1 MSALPIIASQRRPS
15 VGLFIHQQG
24 TWAGFRPSWDRL
36 VLPYWWKVVATVIQ
50 LSTRGTV
57 GSDNWFMGLAEQP
70 VPRSY
75 HLQDNDWTPLSQNL
89 CWKATI
95 YLLSV
100 FTRSDRLR
108 PNTKLNRLS
117 GTESV
122 KSFVDDFDMER
133 GIVSARVGLSY
144 DSLRLSLCSG
154 DLLPQISRTN
164 ESLFATPQINPKQNF
179 CTKSTKV
186 FY

>member
-1 MSALPIIASQRRPS
+1 M
-15 VGLFIHQQG
+15 
-24 TWAGFRPSWDRL
+24 
-36 VLPYWWKVVATVIQ
+36 VVATVIQ

-95 YLLSV
+95 YPLSV

-108 PNTKLNRLS
+108 PNTILSRLS
-117 GTESV
+117 GTESD

-133 GIVSARVGLSY
+133 GIVSTRVGLSY
-144 DSLRLSLCSG
+144 DLLRLSPCSG
-154 DLLPQISRTN
+154 DLFNRKPRGHFRKKVATHPQTTKHISTPTN
-164 ESLFATPQINPKQNF
+164 YINTLQ
-179 CTKSTKV
+179 
-186 FY
+186 